1 MATATELADLEEVL
15 RSAHDGRPA
24 APDVVRRVE
33 EWASK
38 VKEETRRRGITDLA
52 VPLIRQAR
60 DE

>member
-15 RSAHDGRPA
+15 RAARERRPA
-24 APDVVRRVE
+24 DPEIVRRVE
-33 EWASK
+33 ERASK
-38 VKEETRRRGITDLA
+38 VKEEIRRRGITDLA